1 MSDDRIYVRFKG
13 KTLGPLTDTKV
24 RELIR
29 RGQIT
34 RMHELSSD
42 GLAWQRAE
50 AFGDIFQKRNQDQPQ
65 AVATVPATTSSAPSR
80 GTSTPQNA
88 TAQPSSTTSA
98 PIPGQMPEDG
108 VQWYAHV
115 NGDNQGP
122 INSQTLVQWIS
133 TGDVHRDTLV
143 WRAGYDDWRPASVC
157 MPERFAPTTAAVTE
171 PDGNSVAQSVSSGGT
186 TSSVPADVCEQFL
199 RHRPWVLML
208 SIFTLVG
215 SGFAVL
221 YFVTAMVVGAD
232 AKWFPRGGSY
242 SVIYGL
248 SGLVNCGVFIA
259 GAILLLNYATSLKT
273 LNRQRNMVHL
283 GLAIQKLYT
292 FWRYSATVFI
302 VFLVLFVGT
311 AVLILVMAA
320 AASNAVN

>member
-13 KTLGPLTDTKV
+13 KTLGPLTETKV
-24 RELIR
+24 RDLVR

-42 GLAWQRAE
+42 GLTWQRAE
-50 AFGDIFQKRNQDQPQ
+50 AFGDIFRKRDQGTPQ
-65 AVATVPATTSSAPSR
+65 AVAPVSATTSSAAAQD
-80 GTSTPQNA
+80 TSTPLA
-88 TAQPSSTTSA
+88 AAAPVSTATSA

-133 TGDVHRDTLV
+133 SGDVHRDTLV

-157 MPERFAPTTAAVTE
+157 MPERFAPTATAVTE
-171 PDGNSVAQSVSSGGT
+171 PSGNSVAQSGSAGGT
-186 TSSVPADVCEQFL
+186 NVSVSADACDQFL
-199 RHRPWVLML
+199 RQRPWVMML

-221 YFVTAMVVGAD
+221 YFVTTMMVGAD
-232 AKWFPRGGSY
+232 ASWLPRGGSG

-248 SGLVNCGVFIA
+248 SGLVICGLFIA
-259 GAILLLNYATSLKT
+259 GAILLLLYAASLKT
-273 LNRQRNMVHL
+273 LNRQRNSVQL
-283 GLAIQKLYT
+283 EIAARKLYT